1 MVYLS
6 FSPLTDEVFKNYFH
20 FISITEVSDSFCFV
34 QSYEDNGPVI
44 DAVVWHDG
52 DVWRAALDT
61 QDMEEES
68 GLGKLADCTPLT
80 NYRF

>member
-1 MVYLS
+1 MS
-6 FSPLTDEVFKNYFH
+6 IMEVNRFIYFL
-20 FISITEVSDSFCFV
+20 

-52 DVWRAALDT
+52 DAWRAALDT

-68 GLGKLADCTPLT
+68 GLGKLADCVPLT
-80 NYRF
+80 NYRSPNTVF

>member
-1 MVYLS
+1 M
-6 FSPLTDEVFKNYFH
+6 
-20 FISITEVSDSFCFV
+20 

-52 DVWRAALDT
+52 DLWRAALDT

-68 GLGKLADCTPLT
+68 GLGKLADCIPLT
-80 NYRF
+80 NYRYGHVQYSLLMSLKKIQKNLYYTHPYP